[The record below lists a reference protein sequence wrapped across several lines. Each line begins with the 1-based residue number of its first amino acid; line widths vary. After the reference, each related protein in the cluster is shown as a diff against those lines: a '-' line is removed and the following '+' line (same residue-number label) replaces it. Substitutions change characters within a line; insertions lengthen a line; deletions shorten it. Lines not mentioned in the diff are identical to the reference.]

1 MKRGRARSILI
12 LILSIMILSFT
23 TGAILGCNGRD
34 PAPRHS
40 VDDITVVS
48 ISYGCMDRSLSYSF
62 CIHRADGG
70 WLFDAECFV
79 DGYERE
85 VTVTDLPLDPEDIDE
100 LFEVLEASQ
109 AVLSAAKA
117 KSTKQRARASDGD
130 SYSFCITFSDGE
142 TSVTSKR
149 QTALEAF
156 CYRLA
161 EVYGEASN

>member
-1 MKRGRARSILI
+1 MI

-40 VDDITVVS
+40 AGDITALS

-62 CIHRADGG
+62 NIHRADGS

-79 DGYERE
+79 DVSERE
-85 VTVTDLPLDPEDIDE
+85 VAITDHPLDSKDIDV
-100 LFEVLEASQ
+100 LFAVLESSR
-109 AVLSAAKA
+109 AVLNVENA
-117 KSTKQRARASDGD
+117 KSSKHRARTSDGD
-130 SYSFCITFSDGE
+130 SYVFCITFSDGE
-142 TSVTSKR
+142 RCIASER
-149 QTALEAF
+149 QSELEGL

-161 EVYGEASN
+161 AECGGAN